1 MKTFTKVAILLT
13 FIPLSDYL
21 ARLTQIAAA
30 DFASSITL
38 SVYNLAQV
46 SPRTLARSIQQ
57 ARRIF
62 LEAGIGIKWLEC
74 GAELNPIPACQQSS
88 SPTPYMSGFGYHR
101 SKRAWKRE
109 PPTPGHS
116 MTCLRPAP
124 LP

>member
-74 GAELNPIPACQQSS
+74 GAELNPIPPASSRRAPPLICQAL
-88 SPTPYMSGFGYHR
+88 GIIEV
-101 SKRAWKRE
+101 RE
-109 PPTPGHS
+109 RGRESHPPLVT
-116 MTCLRPAP
+116 R
-124 LP
+124 